1 MERNYKAICAVT
13 TVFLCG
19 IFWAVGG
26 IPTDIEDIILI
37 FACIYFPFLFP
48 ILISISGIRMN
59 YNLVELNKIKTF
71 IKFSFIYNFVGIPII
86 WWTVAH
92 WNFGL
97 TLYMFVNIF
106 GVEFISFIIHA
117 FLLIEAK
124 SKYEEL
130 KSENQDKAC
139 KDEWEE
145 KVAGKKKAY
154 KSLKKLVITVVMLTA
169 VMFGY
174 RQLSRFIIVKEI
186 EKEPPIIFSAYFGAD
201 KGTFIYYLGN
211 QGLIRVSDYVFK
223 SLSYNEDK
231 TKIVGVIDEKY
242 GFNGI
247 AELDLSDNSFREVL
261 NLEEINNFAEN
272 NGLDTFDL
280 SSNYLNVDRRIRCTK
295 YCKDFYTFIY
305 DGNICM
311 LSDKGGSKDIKIIRK
326 KDESDIYSYYID
338 KNNKDIIYIE
348 EEKYENDKAKIL
360 VLKENLKDKSSEIL
374 MTRKANEYMAEGYD
388 GLMEISDDMEKLIYY
403 KSPYIFSYDLKSGA
417 RKDIARQRLITKQII
432 EIKLS
437 EDKQYL
443 LYTIGE
449 QDTFIGIT
457 HRDTFCVVDLKTK
470 SRVYLKRWEVGDYFF
485 AFDW

>member
-1 MERNYKAICAVT
+1 
-13 TVFLCG
+13 
-19 IFWAVGG
+19 
-26 IPTDIEDIILI
+26 
-37 FACIYFPFLFP
+37 
-48 ILISISGIRMN
+48 
-59 YNLVELNKIKTF
+59 
-71 IKFSFIYNFVGIPII
+71 
-86 WWTVAH
+86 
-92 WNFGL
+92 
-97 TLYMFVNIF
+97 
-106 GVEFISFIIHA
+106 
-117 FLLIEAK
+117 
-124 SKYEEL
+124 
-130 KSENQDKAC
+130 
-139 KDEWEE
+139 
-145 KVAGKKKAY
+145 
-154 KSLKKLVITVVMLTA
+154 MLTA

-242 GFNGI
+242 GFKGI
-247 AELDLSDNSFREVL
+247 AELDLSNNSFREVL